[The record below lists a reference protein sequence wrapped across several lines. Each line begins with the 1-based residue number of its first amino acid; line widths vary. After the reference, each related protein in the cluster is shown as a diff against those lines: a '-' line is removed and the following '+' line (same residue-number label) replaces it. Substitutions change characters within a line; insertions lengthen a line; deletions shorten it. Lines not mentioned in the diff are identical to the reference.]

1 MTPLAG
7 DRSKAHPGG
16 LGRFCHAHAEAGQ
29 WRQAVDRALE
39 ALGAV
44 PAGAS
49 LGFCY
54 VADHFAGDFHAIVE
68 RLRACTGGVCW
79 VGTVGVGICAT
90 GIEYHDRPAIALMLC
105 DVPRESFAPL
115 AIDAD
120 GGIAS
125 GAGRWSQD
133 SNAGPPF
140 AVIHADP
147 RTEGLARTL
156 ERASRSLD
164 DAFLVGGLSSSRTQY
179 AQVAGEVFDA
189 PVSGVVFSPE
199 VAVATRLTQGCT
211 PIGERHRVTACR
223 DNIIERLDG
232 RPALDV
238 FREDV
243 GDLLARDLQRA
254 GNYIL
259 AGLPVPG
266 SDTGD
271 YVARHVVGAEP
282 GKRLLAIAERVQPGD
297 SIFFCRRDPNSAYE
311 DLLAMLERIRPAPGQ
326 TVRGALYFSCLGRG
340 EAQFGPDSRE
350 LRAIQ
355 QGLGEVPLVGFFG
368 NGEISGGR
376 LYGYTG
382 VLVLFL

>member
-1 MTPLAG
+1 MPPAAE
-7 DRSKAHPGG
+7 DQSKAQGRAV
-16 LGRFCHAHAEAGQ
+16 GRFCHAHAEAGQ
-29 WRQAVDRALE
+29 WQEAVDRALE
-39 ALGAV
+39 ALG
-44 PAGAS
+44 PLPTEAS

-54 VADHFAGDFHAIVE
+54 VTDRFASHFRAIVE
-68 RLRACTGGVCW
+68 RLRARTGGVCW

-90 GIEYHDRPAIALMLC
+90 GIEYHNRPAIALMLC
-105 DVPRESFAPL
+105 DIPRESFAPV
-115 AIDAD
+115 AIDAE
-120 GGIAS
+120 GGNDQ
-125 GAGRWSQD
+125 GAGRWSQGV
-133 SNAGPPF
+133 NTAPPF
-140 AVIHADP
+140 GVIHADP

-156 ERASRSLD
+156 ERASHSLG
-164 DAFLVGGLSSSRTQY
+164 DAFLVGGLSSSHTQY
-179 AQVAGEVFDA
+179 AQVVGEVFDA
-189 PVSGVVFSPE
+189 PVSGVVFSSE
-199 VAVATRLTQGCT
+199 VSVATRLTQGCT
-211 PIGERHRVTACR
+211 PIGPRHRVTACS

-238 FREDV
+238 FREDI

-282 GKRLLAIAERVQPGD
+282 GKRLLAIAEHVHPGD
-297 SIFFCRRDPNSAYE
+297 SVFFCRRDPYSAYE
-311 DLLAMLERIRPAPGQ
+311 DLLAMLERIRPGPGQ

-340 EAQFGPDSRE
+340 EAQFGPDSQE
-350 LRAIQ
+350 LRAISQ
-355 QGLGEVPLVGFFG
+355 VLGEVPLVGFFG